1 MREMQH
7 FTISVGFLTQVRVY
21 ALYIPTGGVPRQRRA
36 DCAYQNCAVADIVRL
51 IVRTGAF
58 AMVGKCADFKPDGS
72 MEGVTPNGR
81 TIETIE
87 MRGGNAGS
95 FPAAVS
101 G

>member
-1 MREMQH
+1 
-7 FTISVGFLTQVRVY
+7 
-21 ALYIPTGGVPRQRRA
+21 
-36 DCAYQNCAVADIVRL
+36 
-51 IVRTGAF
+51 
-58 AMVGKCADFKPDGS
+58 MVEKCADFKPDGS

-101 G
+101 T